1 MNKVMFK
8 RQKIKY
14 KSQSGLT
21 ESVNRELISNFKS
34 GSIELSTE
42 EILLIKL
49 DKLNELVSIP
59 LPDQQFRIVTQK
71 AVNSFDFILAILANE
86 NIEEMI
92 IAFYRIG
99 KKVIQ
104 EMKTLQKT
112 GKIKSIYFL
121 LNDGAPKLIP
131 DAYNLLV
138 QYSNKNWTV
147 KVENNHT
154 KIICIRT
161 KQNYYVI
168 EGSGNLS
175 INARIEQY
183 VFDNN
188 KKLFNFHKNWITKL

>member
-1 MNKVMFK
+1 MFK

-14 KSQSGLT
+14 KNKSGLS
-21 ESVNRELISNFKS
+21 EKQIKDSNSNFKS
-34 GSIELSTE
+34 GSIEITTS
-42 EILLIKL
+42 EILKIKL
-49 DKLNELVSIP
+49 DKLSELTSIP
-59 LPDQQFRIVTQK
+59 TPGQQFRIVTQK
-71 AVNSFDFILAILANE
+71 AVNSFDFILAILATE
-86 NIEEMI
+86 EIEELI

-104 EMKTLQKT
+104 ELKEFQKT
-112 GKIKSIYFL
+112 EKIKSLYFL

-138 QYSNKNWTV
+138 QYSNENWKV
-147 KVENNHT
+147 KIENNHT

-161 KQNYYVI
+161 AQNFYVI

-188 KKLFNFHKNWITKL
+188 EDLFNFHKNWITKL

>member
-1 MNKVMFK
+1 MFK

-14 KSQSGLT
+14 KNKSGLS
-21 ESVNRELISNFKS
+21 EKQIKDSNSNFKS
-34 GSIELSTE
+34 GSIELTTS
-42 EILLIKL
+42 EILKFKL
-49 DKLNELVSIP
+49 DKLSELTSIP
-59 LPDQQFRIVTQK
+59 FPGQQFRIVTQK
-71 AVNSFDFILAILANE
+71 AVNSFDFILAILATE
-86 NIEEMI
+86 EIEELI

-104 EMKTLQKT
+104 ELKEFQKT
-112 GKIKSIYFL
+112 EKIKSLYFL

-138 QYSNKNWTV
+138 QYSNENWKV
-147 KVENNHT
+147 KIENNHT

-161 KQNYYVI
+161 AQNFYVI

-188 KKLFNFHKNWITKL
+188 EDLFNFHKNWITKL